1 MDIVKLITGI
11 FWFTLGHIFVFFQL
25 NGQFKWDWFKKN
37 ELEYQHM
44 QLELIIYLKK
54 V

>member
-11 FWFTLGHIFVFFQL
+11 FWFILGHIFVFFQL

-37 ELEYQHM
+37 EMINPSNANAHSF
-44 QLELIIYLKK
+44 
-54 V
+54 